1 MVPEKIKSVKPLFAS
16 DFSFAATHWHE
27 PSNGTSM
34 KRLSLIRTA
43 LRLAIGLFLGSA
55 MPSLARTSDRLAD
68 CTVYYTPRESGF
80 VAGRGF
86 NLQRE
91 TRVGL
96 NGQYYAADFLRA
108 VQVEGHGRLA
118 TAYRG
123 FRYIY
128 YNGRWGFTDVPKGT
142 RQQPLIALQSCAVSS
157 RSSRIQPGTWVRT
170 EHALLPEK
178 LRNRWWRVS
187 DVGAGVQGGQIDLY
201 WGEDDPTGPGAGLY
215 RPAGTTFTGAR
226 KAKLNLSATNPQT
239 RNAS

>member
-1 MVPEKIKSVKPLFAS
+1 MIRSIKLLLGS
-16 DFSFAATHWHE
+16 DFSLLAAPWHD
-27 PSNGTSM
+27 PSKSGGM
-34 KRLSLIRTA
+34 KRLSLLRAA
-43 LRLAIGLFLGSA
+43 LRLAIGLFLGLA
-55 MPSLARTSDRLAD
+55 MPSLATTSDRLAD

-91 TRVGL
+91 TRAGL

-108 VQVEGHGRLA
+108 VQVEGHGRLV

-123 FRYIY
+123 LRYIY
-128 YNGRWGFTDVPKGT
+128 YNGRWGFTDAPKGT
-142 RQQPLIALQSCAVSS
+142 RQQPLVALQSCAVSTQ
-157 RSSRIQPGTWVRT
+157 SSRIRPGTWVRT

-178 LRNRWWRVS
+178 LQNRWWRVS

-201 WGEDDPTGPGAGLY
+201 WGEDDPAGPGSGLY

-226 KAKLNLSATNPQT
+226 KAKLNLSVTNPQT